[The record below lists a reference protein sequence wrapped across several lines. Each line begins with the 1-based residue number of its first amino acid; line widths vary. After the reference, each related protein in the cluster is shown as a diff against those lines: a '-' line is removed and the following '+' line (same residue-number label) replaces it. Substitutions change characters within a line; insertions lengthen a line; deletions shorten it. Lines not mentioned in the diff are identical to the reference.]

1 MNTPQTQTPAGLM
14 KLKEKILEV
23 LHKRNFTYKALAD
36 YLHVTEQELD
46 DAPRTARW
54 RYARWS

>member
-1 MNTPQTQTPAGLM
+1 M